1 MKNRVSLPVSIHGTQ
16 KERQS
21 INTNGVISSEELDWI
36 VASIV
41 VRTIE
46 SERLVP
52 ESHSFLY
59 TERTVVLEKRKV
71 NKNLQAN
78 E

>member
-1 MKNRVSLPVSIHGTQ
+1 MENRVSLPVSIHGTQ

-21 INTNGVISSEELDWI
+21 INMDGVISSEELDCI

>member
-1 MKNRVSLPVSIHGTQ
+1 MENRVSLPVSIHGTQ

-52 ESHSFLY
+52 ESSFFFIY
-59 TERTVVLEKRKV
+59 RENRGIGE
-71 NKNLQAN
+71 
-78 E
+78 EEGE